1 MHFLTDKYIGQY
13 KQEVGKRLTDFHLKS
28 VMSVDFKY
36 LLESSAVFSSNIEG
50 NPIDL
55 NSFMN
60 VSSFGGEVRK
70 KELIEIYEL
79 IDAYTFAR
87 TNELTEKNLLK
98 THGTLSQQ
106 FLIKSKQGVYRDER
120 EGVYDS
126 GGLVYVAVEPEFVER
141 EMRALFADIESLL
154 SSKTVSI
161 EESFYFAAMIHLR
174 FAHIHPFVD
183 GNGRVARLVEK
194 WFLASK
200 LGQAAWWIASEQ
212 FYWEN
217 RQDYYQNINLGVNYY
232 ELDYSKSLPFLLML
246 PKAMERV

>member
-1 MHFLTDKYIGQY
+1 LHFLTDKYFGQY
-13 KQEVGKRLTDFHLKS
+13 KEEVGTRLTDFHIKS
-28 VMSVDFKY
+28 KRSVDFRY

-60 VSSFGGEVRK
+60 VKSVKGGVRR
-70 KELIEIYEL
+70 KELMEIYEL

-87 TNELTEKNLLK
+87 VNDLTEMNLLRA
-98 THGTLSQQ
+98 HGTLSQQ
-106 FLIKSKQGVYRDER
+106 FLIESKQGAYRDER

-126 GGLVYVAVEPEFVER
+126 GGLVYVAVEPEYVGR
-141 EMRALFADIESLL
+141 EMKALFEDITSSL
-154 SSKTVSI
+154 SSKTFNI

-174 FAHIHPFVD
+174 FAQIHPFVD
-183 GNGRVARLVEK
+183 GNGRVARLLEK

-217 RQDYYQNINLGVNYY
+217 RPDYYQNINLGVNYY
-232 ELDYSKSLPFLLML
+232 ELDYNKCMPFLLML
-246 PKAMERV
+246 PKATIIN